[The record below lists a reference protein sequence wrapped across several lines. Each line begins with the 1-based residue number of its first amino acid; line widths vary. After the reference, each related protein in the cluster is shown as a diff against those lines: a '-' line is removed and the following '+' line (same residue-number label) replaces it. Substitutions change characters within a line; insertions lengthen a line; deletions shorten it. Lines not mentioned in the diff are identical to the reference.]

1 MSGGTEMLTYVTRL
15 LETGLSRRP
24 IATNWLI
31 YGSLS
36 GEGSLRHCHIS
47 ITKSKH
53 SLGLEKNQKPSH
65 VSVSERGRS
74 HPSRYILVHNLTN
87 IFVLLL
93 GLAELSQ
100 QTVLNKLSRRTDKDD
115 DRRNYN
121 LKTVSA
127 L

>member
-1 MSGGTEMLTYVTRL
+1 MLTYVTRL

-53 SLGLEKNQKPSH
+53 SLGLKKNQKPSH